1 MPTAMPDAVV
11 TFPMLGDWFRFDWP
25 NTYHLFGRTFYW
37 YGAVIALG
45 FLLAVFYGMRNIRRF
60 GITED
65 ELTDALIIGV
75 PAGIVGARLYYVIF
89 HFDSYAGHFL
99 DILKVW
105 NGGLAIYGGVI
116 AAALTV
122 FFFCR
127 HRKIPVGAMLDI
139 LAFGLLI
146 GQAVGRWAN
155 FVNRE
160 AFGAVTDV
168 FCRMGLTPPG
178 GETVY
183 VHPTFLYESLWN
195 LLGLLFLHILL
206 KRGKRKFDGE
216 YFLIYLA
223 WYGLGRMF
231 IEGLR
236 TDSLYLFS
244 TGIRV
249 SQLLAALSFLAASVL
264 LILLLRRERGLEA
277 LWVNR
282 RWGNPEAGKEDD
294 KKNPECNDSL

>member
-1 MPTAMPDAVV
+1 MPTAMPDAVI

-25 NTYHLFGRTFYW
+25 NTYHLFGLTFHW
-37 YGAVIALG
+37 YGAIIALG
-45 FLLAVFYGMRNIRRF
+45 FLLAVLYGMRHSRDF
-60 GITED
+60 GITQD
-65 ELTDALIIGV
+65 ELTDAMIIGV
-75 PAGIVGARLYYVIF
+75 PVGVIGARLYYVVF
-89 HFDSYAGHFL
+89 HFDEYAGQL
-99 DILKVW
+99 MDMVKVW
-105 NGGLAIYGGVI
+105 RGGLAIYGGVI

-122 FFFCR
+122 YFFCR

-155 FVNRE
+155 FINRE

-195 LLGLLFLHILL
+195 LLGLLFLDILRR
-206 KRGKRKFDGE
+206 RGKRKFDGE
-216 YFLIYLA
+216 YFLIYVA

-236 TDSLYLFS
+236 TDSLYLFG

-264 LILLLRRERGLEA
+264 LILLLRRPGKPEA
-277 LWVNR
+277 IWVNR
-282 RWGNPEAGKEDD
+282 RRGNPEAEEAGKKE
-294 KKNPECNDSL
+294 S